1 MCQWLH
7 DCAIMHPAKQQSVN
21 AANQR
26 DRDSER
32 GRQRGS
38 QLDWQP
44 PKRLI
49 YLSIQST
56 YLPIVSIHYI
66 YNHSSVRRCVVL
78 SICQH
83 PVRFTFRDWF
93 ILYKMRLQSAY
104 YAYLLCAVCQ
114 RVAAVPDTIRYDTI
128 WYDMVRNDTIVEL
141 RPPVAQS
148 RIQNGNAIFEK
159 RTLCV
164 CLPTRVISMLIKT
177 GKTFCF

>member
-1 MCQWLH
+1 MIVRLCIQLNNNLS
-7 DCAIMHPAKQQSVN
+7 MQPT
-21 AANQR
+21 R
-26 DRDSER
+26 E
-32 GRQRGS
+32 RQRGS

-49 YLSIQST
+49 YLCKQST
-56 YLPIVSIHYI
+56 YLPIVSYLYTI
-66 YNHSSVRRCVVL
+66 YNHSSVRRFVVL

-128 WYDMVRNDTIVEL
+128 WYDMVLYDTIVRL

-148 RIQNGNAIFEK
+148 RSQNGNAIFEK

-164 CLPTRVISMLIKT
+164 CLPTRLISALIRT